1 MVVPAGPA
9 QLLGMPDV
17 RARQQAAFQAATRDG
32 GAGAMSFWGPELPAG
47 ARMRKLVIAGRV
59 LLVLA
64 TIACAVGW
72 VKLLAIVLSL
82 P

>member
-1 MVVPAGPA
+1 
-9 QLLGMPDV
+9 
-17 RARQQAAFQAATRDG
+17 
-32 GAGAMSFWGPELPAG
+32 MSFWGPELPAG